1 MIGNPTTREE
11 GPFHNEG
18 LWVGGGEK
26 RCLAAK
32 EPPDSVDFAQLMA
45 HLLLVAPLAPL
56 SYWQGSEEEW
66 GSSWLLSP
74 ACAS

>member
-45 HLLLVAPLAPL
+45 HLTLVAPLAPL
-56 SYWQGSEEEW
+56 SYWQWSEK
-66 GSSWLLSP
+66 
-74 ACAS
+74 